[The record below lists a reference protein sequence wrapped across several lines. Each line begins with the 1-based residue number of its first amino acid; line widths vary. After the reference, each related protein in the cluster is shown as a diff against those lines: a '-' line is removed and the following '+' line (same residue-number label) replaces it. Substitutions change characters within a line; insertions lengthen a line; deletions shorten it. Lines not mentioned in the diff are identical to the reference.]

1 VLTVYGA
8 IRKTGDNLGGQT
20 VIFPKNKNSVI
31 YKRVGSEIL
40 LMFRF
45 PTQPCW
51 KLKIV
56 SPIDYVIVGIQPMGR
71 KRFLNT
77 PRMMG

>member
-1 VLTVYGA
+1 
-8 IRKTGDNLGGQT
+8 
-20 VIFPKNKNSVI
+20 
-31 YKRVGSEIL
+31 
-40 LMFRF
+40 MFRF